1 MTSPQLSSLECVV
14 LGRATP
20 QGRQLSL
27 MEVVPGPK
35 MGVLDPSRG
44 PRGGNFNPILTGNL
58 LKTTKNH
65 IITIMYTRN
74 RTRLHRKHIFTL
86 EIPIN
91 TLVPTVHCVVIGN
104 PSDNPH
110 FGPQVLKMGQ
120 KYPFFGVFLGYF
132 WGKNGA
138 PGRKFLTPK
147 ISPPG

>member
-1 MTSPQLSSLECVV
+1 
-14 LGRATP
+14 
-20 QGRQLSL
+20 
-27 MEVVPGPK
+27 
-35 MGVLDPSRG
+35 MGVLGPLRG
-44 PRGGNFNPILTGNL
+44 PWEGDFNPILTRKSI
-58 LKTTKNH
+58 KTTKNILKPIH
-65 IITIMYTRN
+65 LQDNSIKTYK
-74 RTRLHRKHIFTL
+74 KHIFTL

-120 KYPFFGVFLGYF
+120 KYPIFGVFLGYF